1 MAEIDIQFKGIKE
14 FEKNVKRLGG
24 KVAKQVVRSSL
35 KKGGTV
41 LVKQARNNLP
51 PQYDTLKR
59 SIRSAFRKPKNRFY
73 QTLKIGFTVGKNVKY
88 DGWYAHIVEG
98 GSDSHTI
105 TSKDGK
111 IITAGDDV
119 FARKVNHPGTKAYPF
134 LRPAFEN
141 KSNAALIRFRDTLW
155 IGIKKNLKT

>member
-1 MAEIDIQFKGIKE
+1 MTTISVNFKGIKQ
-14 FEKNVKRLGG
+14 FEKNIKALGG
-24 KVAKQVVRSSL
+24 KVAKQVVKASL

-41 LVKQARNNLP
+41 FIKQARSNLP

-59 SIRSAFRKPKNRFY
+59 SLKSAFRKPRNQFY
-73 QTLKIGFTVGKNVKY
+73 QTLKIGFTTGKNARY

-98 GSDSHTI
+98 GSDAHTI
-105 TSKDGK
+105 TSKTGK

-119 FARKVNHPGTKAYPF
+119 FARKINHPGTRAYPF

-141 KSNAALIRFRDTLW
+141 KSNAALVRFRDSLW